1 MNEPLVS
8 EDDNEESQQGLHRS
22 TSLLERIRAQREREA
37 ASSEEQ
43 NNNHNDDVETNTG
56 PPVNIPNYAPI
67 ANDAMGGGGEPAAA
81 SSSWSSAF
89 SSFSM
94 NFGGGGGA
102 AGAPG
107 GSSTTQGLLSP
118 DGSSPDNYSMT
129 EYFNTFV
136 MDIYGLFRSLPILA
150 QAVLV
155 VFLLWVAWKLL

>member
-1 MNEPLVS
+1 MNEPLVPGN
-8 EDDNEESQQGLHRS
+8 ENEEESQQALHRS
-22 TSLLERIRAQREREA
+22 PSLLERIRSQRERET

-43 NNNHNDDVETNTG
+43 NNDIETTSTTG
-56 PPVNIPNYAPI
+56 PGPGPVNIPNYAPI

-81 SSSWSSAF
+81 SSWSSGL

-94 NFGGGGGA
+94 NFGGAG

-107 GSSTTQGLLSP
+107 GSNQGLLSP
-118 DGSSPDNYSMT
+118 DGSSPENYSMT

-136 MDIYGLFRSLPILA
+136 MDIYGLFRSLPIPA

>member
-8 EDDNEESQQGLHRS
+8 GDDNEDESQGLHRS
-22 TSLLERIRAQREREA
+22 SSLLERIRAQREREA

-43 NNNHNDDVETNTG
+43 NNVYVKTNNTG
-56 PPVNIPNYAPI
+56 PVNIVPNYAPI
-67 ANDAMGGGGEPAAA
+67 SNDAVGGGGEAAAA
-81 SSSWSSAF
+81 SSWSSGF

-94 NFGGGGGA
+94 NFVGGGAA

-107 GSSTTQGLLSP
+107 GSTQGLLSP

-129 EYFNTFV
+129 EYFYTFV
-136 MDIYGLFRSLPILA
+136 MDIYGFFRSLPIPA